1 MTWIPNEERRLLR
14 DSAQS
19 FLADRAPVAHLR
31 QLRDAADPKGYSPQ
45 LWSDFAGQ
53 GYSATLVPEDHGG
66 LGLGVVEAGL
76 IAEQIGHTLA
86 PTPFL
91 STAVLAAW
99 LLRTAGTPAQQ
110 AAWLARIA
118 EADAI
123 LALAVDERPR
133 HRASAIATTARR
145 DGDEWVVDG
154 RKLLVVDG
162 HVAQAFIVSARTE
175 SGAVALLLVPS
186 GTPGLQVER
195 TVMVDAHNAARV
207 TLDGARVRAD
217 AVIGSPDTGAALLEQ
232 VLDVGRAVA
241 AAELLGLADEVFDRT
256 VQYLKERKQFDR
268 AIGEFQ
274 ALQHR
279 AAELFC
285 DLELTRAIV
294 RQALAAID
302 ERAKNAPLL
311 VAQAKAR
318 ACLTAHRAVQEGVQ
332 MHGGIGMT
340 DELDMGLFMK
350 RARVL
355 QELFGDAAV
364 QMDRVAVLSGY

>member
-1 MTWIPNEERRLLR
+1 MTWILDEERRMLR

-19 FLADRAPVAHLR
+19 FLTDRAPIKHLR
-31 QLRDAADPKGYSPQ
+31 QLRDNADGKGYSPA
-45 LWSDFAGQ
+45 LWSAFAEQ
-53 GYSATLVPEDHGG
+53 GYSAILVPEDHGG

-86 PTPFL
+86 PTPFF

-99 LLRTAGTPAQQ
+99 LLAKAGSAAQR

-118 EADAI
+118 EADTVM
-123 LALAVDERPR
+123 ALAVDERSR
-133 HRASAIATTARR
+133 HRCTAIQTTAVR
-145 DGDEWVVDG
+145 DADGWKIDG

-162 HVAQAFIVSARTE
+162 HVAQAFIVAARTE
-175 SGAVALLLVPS
+175 GGVVLLLVPA
-186 GTPGLQVER
+186 GAPGLQVER
-195 TVMVDAHNAARV
+195 TIMVDAHNAARLTFEGV
-207 TLDGARVRAD
+207 RVPAD
-217 AVIGSPDTGAALLEQ
+217 AIVGSLDTGAALLEQ

-241 AAELLGLADEVFDRT
+241 SAELLGIADEVFERT
-256 VQYLKERKQFDR
+256 VQYLRERKQFDR
-268 AIGEFQ
+268 PIGEFQ

-294 RQALAAID
+294 RQALQAID
-302 ERAKNAPLL
+302 QGAKNTPLL
-311 VAQAKAR
+311 VAQAKTR
-318 ACLTAHRAVQEGVQ
+318 ACLTANRAVQEGVQ

-340 DELDMGLFMK
+340 DELDIGLFMK

-355 QELFGDAAV
+355 QELFGDASV
-364 QMDRVAVLSGY
+364 QMDRVASLSGY